1 MEESKAK
8 YDFYENERFLD
19 DPIEADHARKPKCL
33 APKIGTEPRMPMASL
48 EKTPGPQYYPGDR
61 QDKKKSS
68 KYTFG
73 YRRNQAGSA
82 LKNNTATPN
91 VVGPGKYVPEACALP
106 STKKN

>member
-1 MEESKAK
+1 
-8 YDFYENERFLD
+8 
-19 DPIEADHARKPKCL
+19 
-33 APKIGTEPRMPMASL
+33 MPMASL

-106 STKKN
+106 STKKNLPKWTLPKAPRLGIQKRPVDKN